1 VMSGGTRRKLRS
13 EPDATVRPMTGREF
27 ADEVARSLG
36 VEPLSDADAEMLL
49 ATAGVA
55 AHASE
60 RLAAPLTTYLA
71 GLSGRPL
78 DEVRAAVRAIA
89 DRT

>member
-1 VMSGGTRRKLRS
+1 MN
-13 EPDATVRPMTGREF
+13 GREF
-27 ADEVARSLG
+27 ADEVARALG
-36 VEPLSDADAEMLL
+36 VDPLSDDDADLL
-49 ATAGVA
+49 LGTAGVA

-78 DEVRAAVRAIA
+78 DEVRAAVQAISE
-89 DRT
+89 RS

>member
-1 VMSGGTRRKLRS
+1 
-13 EPDATVRPMTGREF
+13 MTGREF
-27 ADEVARSLG
+27 ADEVARALG
-36 VEPLSDADAEMLL
+36 VEPLSDADADLLL

-71 GLSGRPL
+71 GRSGRPL
-78 DEVRAAVRAIA
+78 DEVLAAVKAITE
-89 DRT
+89 RQ

>member
-1 VMSGGTRRKLRS
+1 MARSGRLPSRS
-13 EPDATVRPMTGREF
+13 MTGREF
-27 ADEVARSLG
+27 ADAVAAALG
-36 VEPLSDADAEMLL
+36 LDPLTDEEANSLL

-71 GLSGRPL
+71 GRSGRPL
-78 DEVRAAVRAIA
+78 DEVRDTVRRLA
-89 DRT
+89 DQA

>member
-1 VMSGGTRRKLRS
+1 
-13 EPDATVRPMTGREF
+13 MTGHEF
-27 ADEVARSLG
+27 ARQVAIALG
-36 VEPLSDADAEMLL
+36 VETLSDDEIDLLL

-71 GLSGRPL
+71 GRSRRDLE
-78 DEVRAAVRAIA
+78 DVRAAVQRVA
-89 DRT
+89 DGAS

>member
-1 VMSGGTRRKLRS
+1 
-13 EPDATVRPMTGREF
+13 MTGREF
-27 ADEVARSLG
+27 AHEVAVALG
-36 VEPLSDADAEMLL
+36 VPPLTDEEIEILL

-71 GLSGRPL
+71 GRSGRPV
-78 DEVRAAVRAIA
+78 DEVRVAVDRLADGAA
-89 DRT
+89 

>member
-1 VMSGGTRRKLRS
+1 
-13 EPDATVRPMTGREF
+13 MTGREF
-27 ADEVARSLG
+27 ADEVAKALG
-36 VEPLSDADAEMLL
+36 VEALSDEDADTLL

-71 GLSGRPL
+71 GRSGRPL
-78 DEVRAAVRAIA
+78 EDVRAAVRAIA
-89 DRT
+89 ERS

>member
-1 VMSGGTRRKLRS
+1 
-13 EPDATVRPMTGREF
+13 MTGQEF
-27 ADEVARSLG
+27 ARQVAIALG
-36 VEPLSDADAEMLL
+36 VEPLSDGEVDLLL

-71 GLSGRPL
+71 GRSGRDL
-78 DEVRAAVRAIA
+78 EEVRAAVQRLAGEL
-89 DRT
+89 

>member
-1 VMSGGTRRKLRS
+1 
-13 EPDATVRPMTGREF
+13 MTGREF
-27 ADEVARSLG
+27 ADEVARALG
-36 VEPLSDADAEMLL
+36 VEPLSDEDADLLL

-78 DEVRAAVRAIA
+78 PEVQAAVKRIGES
-89 DRT
+89 

>member
-1 VMSGGTRRKLRS
+1 
-13 EPDATVRPMTGREF
+13 MTGREF
-27 ADEVARSLG
+27 ADEVARALG
-36 VEPLSDADAEMLL
+36 LEPLSDADADLLL

-71 GLSGRPL
+71 GRSGRPL

>member
-1 VMSGGTRRKLRS
+1 MN
-13 EPDATVRPMTGREF
+13 GREF
-27 ADEVARSLG
+27 ADEVARALG
-36 VEPLSDADAEMLL
+36 LEPIGDDDADLLL

-71 GLSGRPL
+71 GRSGRPL
-78 DEVRAAVRAIA
+78 DEVRAAVQAIA
-89 DRT
+89 ERS

>member
-1 VMSGGTRRKLRS
+1 
-13 EPDATVRPMTGREF
+13 MTGREF
-27 ADEVARSLG
+27 ADEVARALG
-36 VEPLSDADAEMLL
+36 VEPLSDDDADLL
-49 ATAGVA
+49 LGTAGVA

-71 GLSGRPL
+71 GRSGRPL

-89 DRT
+89 ER